1 MQTVSFDVGERE
13 WVPNRPLVM
22 TATIDIP
29 TVTVALGLGGYDE
42 KTEAPTTWVTAP
54 NAAVQTDKPSTKSVE
69 GQMFLGDTIRPAAG
83 DWWVYMRVTLPSG
96 EEVVGRYRYE
106 RVRIVNSGI
115 VNYP

>member
-42 KTEAPTTWVTAP
+42 KTEAPTTWVTAADAQK
-54 NAAVQTDKPSTKSVE
+54 AAKAAEAQKAADAAKAADSLETRKQALKTVKDARAEIKRLAD
-69 GQMFLGDTIRPAAG
+69 LGI
-83 DWWVYMRVTLPSG
+83 
-96 EEVVGRYRYE
+96 
-106 RVRIVNSGI
+106 
-115 VNYP
+115 